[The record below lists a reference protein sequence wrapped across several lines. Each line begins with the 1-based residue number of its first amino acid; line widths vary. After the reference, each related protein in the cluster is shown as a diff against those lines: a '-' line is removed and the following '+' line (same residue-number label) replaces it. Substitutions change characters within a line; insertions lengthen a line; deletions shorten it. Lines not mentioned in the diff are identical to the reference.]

1 MKYIIDMQ
9 YDINIMSFR
18 SFMALIENVETS
30 NEVDYILF
38 HTCSSLKDMLI

>member
-30 NEVDYILF
+30 NEVDLN
-38 HTCSSLKDMLI
+38 LISHMFES